1 MNKQFLKKHKGKK
14 FLPCVLDS
22 SVSCSYRKSME
33 SGVMQRCFRCSIYQK
48 FMKKMD
54 EEDREVDAEMEFIH
68 TYGYEAFDREFK
80 KKRKR

>member
-1 MNKQFLKKHKGKK
+1 
-14 FLPCVLDS
+14 
-22 SVSCSYRKSME
+22 
-33 SGVMQRCFRCSIYQK
+33 
-48 FMKKMD
+48 MKKMD